1 MREGKTGRRGNL
13 VDISSRREDAFIKQ
27 KHLAL
32 KKLRLDN
39 AIKLLGI
46 SNMMKMEGRSGSVE
60 EIL

>member
-1 MREGKTGRRGNL
+1 M
-13 VDISSRREDAFIKQ
+13 KQ
-27 KHLAL
+27 KHFAL

-46 SNMMKMEGRSGSVE
+46 TNMMKMKGRNGSVE